1 MAEVRRLAPELGK
14 ALKTAWLHRHG
25 DTDTVIETGIGLY
38 RVWEDALFLEEVYRM
53 FQTRVGYA
61 RACGESGGARDAM
74 ARDVSTALASARGF
88 VQPRRGRASNVPAQI
103 G

>member
-1 MAEVRRLAPELGK
+1 MLFRS
-14 ALKTAWLHRHG
+14 G
-25 DTDTVIETGIGLY
+25 DTGTVFDTGIGLY

-53 FQTRVGYA
+53 FQARAGFV
-61 RACGESGGARDAM
+61 RACGESGGVREAM

-88 VQPRRGRASNVPAQI
+88 VQKRRVRPRKGPAPS

>member
-25 DTDTVIETGIGLY
+25 ETDTVFETGIGLY

-53 FQTRVGYA
+53 FQTRAGFA
-61 RACGESGGARDAM
+61 RACGESGGVREAM
-74 ARDVSTALASARGF
+74 ARDVTTALASARGC
-88 VQPRRGRASNVPAQI
+88 VQTRRVRPRNAPAPV